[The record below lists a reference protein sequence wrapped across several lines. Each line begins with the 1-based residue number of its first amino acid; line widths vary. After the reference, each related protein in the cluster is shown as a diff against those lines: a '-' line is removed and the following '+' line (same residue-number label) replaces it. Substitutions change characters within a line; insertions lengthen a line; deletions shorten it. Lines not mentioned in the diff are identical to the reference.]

1 MWNARTQQNST
12 DRKLVKK
19 QTAIKSF
26 QSLSTL
32 CVDVCVCVSVCVWG
46 LDGNRRKIKKNKIL
60 MTFRDLGETKQ
71 EKKSLEKIQPHLL
84 WFVFVVVVVVTDHL
98 LPLLLVSFCKR
109 LKWAVFFFLSLHYVY
124 IYFDCCMI
132 LLCVFFSRF
141 SLFFICMY
149 VSVFFIFLHSLFAGA
164 VSSVCL
170 FGCMCVLCLHK
181 SKKCFC
187 VYVFHRFAY
196 MLLLFNFIQLIKN
209 NLNKNNKIKT

>member
-19 QTAIKSF
+19 QTATKWF

-32 CVDVCVCVSVCVWG
+32 FCVDVCVCVCVCLGV
-46 LDGNRRKIKKNKIL
+46 DGNRRKIKKNKIL
-60 MTFRDLGETKQ
+60 TFRDLAETKQ
-71 EKKSLEKIQPHLL
+71 EKKIFGKNSAPP
-84 WFVFVVVVVVTDHL
+84 FVVCCFCCSCCDRPPSHL
-98 LPLLLVSFCKR
+98 FCKR
-109 LKWAVFFFLSLHYVY
+109 LKWAVFSSLTSLCLY
-124 IYFDCCMI
+124 IFR
-132 LLCVFFSRF
+132 LLYDSSLCFFFSF
-141 SLFFICMY
+141 SFVCMCLC
-149 VSVFFIFLHSLFAGA
+149 SSSFFLHSLFAGA

-170 FGCMCVLCLHK
+170 FGCMCVCVLCLHK

>member
-1 MWNARTQQNST
+1 METEERL
-12 DRKLVKK
+12 KKK
-19 QTAIKSF
+19 QNTDISGPWRDEA
-26 QSLSTL
+26 
-32 CVDVCVCVSVCVWG
+32 
-46 LDGNRRKIKKNKIL
+46 RK
-60 MTFRDLGETKQ
+60 Q
-71 EKKSLEKIQPHLL
+71 KSLEKIQPHLL
-84 WFVFVVVVVVTDHL
+84 WFVVFVVVVVTDHL

-109 LKWAVFFFLSLHYVY
+109 LKWAVFSSLTSLCLY
-124 IYFDCCMI
+124 IFR
-132 LLCVFFSRF
+132 LLYDSSLCFFSFF
-141 SLFFICMY
+141 SLFHLC
-149 VSVFFIFLHSLFAGA
+149 VCVCVLHLFLHSLFAGA